1 MPGPH
6 RPIKFETLRALS
18 NQNRH
23 LMPNY
28 PIRIETRDARSAK
41 TKMAAVTCTPLSLKK
56 VVKTTTKHG
65 YSIRI
70 LVEKRKKLVNMF
82 SNDG

>member
-1 MPGPH
+1 
-6 RPIKFETLRALS
+6 
-18 NQNRH
+18 
-23 LMPNY
+23 
-28 PIRIETRDARSAK
+28 
-41 TKMAAVTCTPLSLKK
+41 MAAVTCTPLSLKK

-82 SNDG
+82 SNDGQKVIEVSPDPLY